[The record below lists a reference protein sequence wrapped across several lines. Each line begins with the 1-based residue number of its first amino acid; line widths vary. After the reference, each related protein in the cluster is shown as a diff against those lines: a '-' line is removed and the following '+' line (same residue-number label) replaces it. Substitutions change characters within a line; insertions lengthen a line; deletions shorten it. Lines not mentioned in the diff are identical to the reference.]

1 VDPLNFSE
9 SGWWGR
15 ILSAMKTPNKK
26 TWNISGCEI
35 TVVFDQSQYHQGD
48 TINCSVSVTFNKSV
62 NVKTMMI
69 AIQEWWKASTGS
81 GDSLTY
87 YTERK
92 DRVIKVL
99 IDDMEIEKGNTY
111 DYEFTGQL
119 PDNCRLS
126 LPSEDTIQRG
136 GWKLFVAVDSPPAEE
151 QIEGIDLKVKPYREF
166 TAVYNAIES
175 DLNFTHQTKFMIDY
189 FVGLNRNYRRYIP
202 PESLSS
208 ELDCMDVT
216 LSQSGEM
223 TKCELIFDLQEKS
236 LKDYAKMVVKQD
248 KVKRN
253 IQFSS
258 DEIFDNEKN
267 VNAKMI
273 SQKIEEEIKSV
284 VKERA

>member
-1 VDPLNFSE
+1 MD
-9 SGWWGR
+9 
-15 ILSAMKTPNKK
+15 
-26 TWNISGCEI
+26 
-35 TVVFDQSQYHQGD
+35 
-48 TINCSVSVTFNKSV
+48 
-62 NVKTMMI
+62 
-69 AIQEWWKASTGS
+69 
-81 GDSLTY
+81 
-87 YTERK
+87 
-92 DRVIKVL
+92 
-99 IDDMEIEKGNTY
+99 
-111 DYEFTGQL
+111 
-119 PDNCRLS
+119 
-126 LPSEDTIQRG
+126 
-136 GWKLFVAVDSPPAEE
+136 
-151 QIEGIDLKVKPYREF
+151 
-166 TAVYNAIES
+166 NAIES